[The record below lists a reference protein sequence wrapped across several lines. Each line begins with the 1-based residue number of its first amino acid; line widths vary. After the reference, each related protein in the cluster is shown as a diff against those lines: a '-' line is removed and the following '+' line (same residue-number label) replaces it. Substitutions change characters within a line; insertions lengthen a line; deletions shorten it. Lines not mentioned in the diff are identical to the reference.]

1 MSHGFHKDALQLYE
15 SFGRRALAHR
25 CLLLWYLGETQG
37 GAPSILP
44 MDMAGTNLGSD
55 SNREAPMKPVKK
67 NGAGS
72 DSDRTPM
79 TLLCPLKPW
88 ELTAVGGEPNIT
100 AEHGRNSS

>member
-1 MSHGFHKDALQLYE
+1 
-15 SFGRRALAHR
+15 
-25 CLLLWYLGETQG
+25 
-37 GAPSILP
+37 
-44 MDMAGTNLGSD
+44 
-55 SNREAPMKPVKK
+55 MKPVKK